1 MKKKNKKYKTLL
13 TLKEMH
19 EKRIL
24 ESIESSKVK
33 INNHL
38 NNEKVEVINDIE
50 TQFLKRKL
58 ISVNFEDFMK
68 KKINTKNIMHSII
81 ICIICIICI
90 IGFLRMV
97 LGAYTTDPEIWVLI
111 ADPFYLVGD
120 RVLISVLMAVF
131 FLLSI
136 KARMTLL
143 LSESKHLN

>member
-1 MKKKNKKYKTLL
+1 MKKKNNKNCRPLL
-13 TLKEMH
+13 ILKEMH

-24 ESIESSKVK
+24 KSIESSKVK
-33 INNHL
+33 INNYL

-58 ISVNFEDFMK
+58 ISVNFEDYMK

-81 ICIICIICI
+81 ICIISI
-90 IGFLRMV
+90 IGILRML

-111 ADPFYLVGD
+111 ADPFYLIGD
-120 RVLISVLMAVF
+120 RVLLSVLVAVF
-131 FLLSI
+131 FLFI
-136 KARMTLL
+136 VKIRMTFL

>member
-1 MKKKNKKYKTLL
+1 MKEKNNEKYRPLL
-13 TLKEMH
+13 ILKEMQ
-19 EKRIL
+19 EKRIIK
-24 ESIESSKVK
+24 SIESSKVK

-81 ICIICIICI
+81 ICIISI
-90 IGFLRMV
+90 IGFLRIL
-97 LGAYTTDPEIWVLI
+97 LGAFTTDPEIWVLI
-111 ADPFYLVGD
+111 ADPFYLIGD
-120 RVLISVLMAVF
+120 RVLLSVLVAVF
-131 FLLSI
+131 FLFI
-136 KARMTLL
+136 VKIRMTFL

>member
-1 MKKKNKKYKTLL
+1 MKEKNNKKYRPLL
-13 TLKEMH
+13 ILKEMH

-24 ESIESSKVK
+24 KSIESSKVK

-50 TQFLKRKL
+50 TQFLKWKL
-58 ISVNFEDFMK
+58 ISVNFEDYIK

-81 ICIICIICI
+81 ICIISI
-90 IGFLRMV
+90 IGFLRML

-111 ADPFYLVGD
+111 ADPFYLIGD

-131 FLLSI
+131 
-136 KARMTLL
+136 K
-143 LSESKHLN
+143 

>member
-1 MKKKNKKYKTLL
+1 MKKKNNKNYRPLL
-13 TLKEMH
+13 ILKEMH

-24 ESIESSKVK
+24 KSIESSKVK
-33 INNHL
+33 INNYL

-58 ISVNFEDFMK
+58 ISVNFEDYMK

-81 ICIICIICI
+81 ICIISI
-90 IGFLRMV
+90 IGFLRML

-111 ADPFYLVGD
+111 ADPFYLIGD

-131 FLLSI
+131 FLASV
-136 KARMTLL
+136 KARMTFL

>member
-1 MKKKNKKYKTLL
+1 MKKKNNKNYRPLL
-13 TLKEMH
+13 ILKEMH

-24 ESIESSKVK
+24 KSIESSKVK
-33 INNHL
+33 INNYL

-81 ICIICIICI
+81 ICIICII
-90 IGFLRMV
+90 GFLRMV
-97 LGAYTTDPEIWVLI
+97 LGAYTTDPKIWVLI

>member
-1 MKKKNKKYKTLL
+1 MKKKNNKKYRPLL
-13 TLKEMH
+13 ILKEMQ
-19 EKRIL
+19 EKKIL
-24 ESIESSKVK
+24 KSIESSKVK
-33 INNHL
+33 INNFL

-58 ISVNFEDFMK
+58 ISVNFEDLMK

-81 ICIICIICI
+81 ICIICIIGI
-90 IGFLRMV
+90 LRML

-120 RVLISVLMAVF
+120 RVLISVVMAVF

>member
-1 MKKKNKKYKTLL
+1 MKKKNNKNYRPLL
-13 TLKEMH
+13 ILKEMH

-24 ESIESSKVK
+24 KSIESSKVK
-33 INNHL
+33 INNYL

-58 ISVNFEDFMK
+58 ISVNFEDYMK

-81 ICIICIICI
+81 ICIISI
-90 IGFLRMV
+90 IGILRML

-111 ADPFYLVGD
+111 ADPFYLIGD
-120 RVLISVLMAVF
+120 RVLISVLMAIY
-131 FLLSI
+131 FLASVKI
-136 KARMTLL
+136 RMTFL

>member
-1 MKKKNKKYKTLL
+1 MKKKNNKNYRPLL
-13 TLKEMH
+13 ILKEMH

-24 ESIESSKVK
+24 KSIESSKVK
-33 INNHL
+33 ITNYL

-58 ISVNFEDFMK
+58 ISVNFEDYMK
-68 KKINTKNIMHSII
+68 NNINTKNIMHSII
-81 ICIICIICI
+81 ICIISI
-90 IGFLRMV
+90 IGFLRML

-111 ADPFYLVGD
+111 ADPFYLIGD

-136 KARMTLL
+136 KARMTFL

>member
-1 MKKKNKKYKTLL
+1 MKKKNNKKYRPLL
-13 TLKEMH
+13 ILKEMH

-24 ESIESSKVK
+24 KSIESSKVK
-33 INNHL
+33 INNYL

-81 ICIICIICI
+81 ICIICII
-90 IGFLRMV
+90 GFLRMV

-111 ADPFYLVGD
+111 ADPFYLIGD
-120 RVLISVLMAVF
+120 RVLISVLMAIY
-131 FLLSI
+131 FLGSV
-136 KARMTLL
+136 KVRMTFL